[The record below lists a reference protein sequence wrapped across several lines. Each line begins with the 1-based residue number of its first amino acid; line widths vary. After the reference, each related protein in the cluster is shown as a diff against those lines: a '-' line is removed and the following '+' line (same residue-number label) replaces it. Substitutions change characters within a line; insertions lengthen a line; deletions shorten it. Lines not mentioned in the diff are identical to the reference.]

1 MALCQRKQEAK
12 AVVRCLERKRDLA
25 LKLAET
31 ERALKANG
39 RRLYDRHG
47 YFGGIDER
55 LLESLAV
62 RDLAGVA

>member
-12 AVVRCLERKRDLA
+12 AVVRCLERKRRLA
-25 LKLAET
+25 MEIAET
-31 ERALKANG
+31 ERVLKANG

-47 YFGGIDER
+47 LFGGIDER
-55 LLESLAV
+55 RLQELAL